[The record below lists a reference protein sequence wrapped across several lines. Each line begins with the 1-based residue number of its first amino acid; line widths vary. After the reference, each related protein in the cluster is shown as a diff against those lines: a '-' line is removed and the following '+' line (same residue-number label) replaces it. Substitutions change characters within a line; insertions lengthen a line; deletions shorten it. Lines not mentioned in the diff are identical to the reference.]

1 MGWPVFGTL
10 IVHLVWGGCGV
21 GSCVDTIESMGS
33 KGTQILQCWP
43 GGKATISGMGV
54 DLRNELV
61 DLRGSCYLKNGAPHC
76 RSQGKFKGR
85 QRSGLANNREKGD
98 NRIIK

>member
-1 MGWPVFGTL
+1 MGSWLDL
-10 IVHLVWGGCGV
+10 IEC
-21 GSCVDTIESMGS
+21 MRS
-33 KGTQILQCWP
+33 KGTQILRCWL
-43 GGKATISGMGV
+43 GGKATIFGMGV

-61 DLRGSCYLKNGAPHC
+61 DLRGSCYLKNGVPHS
-76 RSQGKFKGR
+76 RSGGEFKRR